1 MLSTVKSKII
11 FSTIVVSLVGIVGI
25 YYYLS
30 STFNDFSNKTAQKS
44 LHMLSDSVFQTLSG
58 SMLTGDPAV
67 VTKTLEDSEK
77 IIEGVDNISVAKSKN
92 VIELFGLKDKF
103 TTDPLVIDV
112 FNTKK
117 SNVIES
123 RNGHHTLR
131 LLKPLIA
138 QQKCLQCHVNIKAGE
153 PLGVMDMTVSL
164 EGNDADIGHTKTTL
178 LLFLIIAC
186 IAFIVLVIWFFSKA
200 VISPLENLGN
210 RAHSLVEGDK
220 DLTKRINV
228 SGKDEFAYAASSV
241 NSFIEVVQDTINEVK
256 HLGGQNTTIAKE
268 MSNQAQLINKSISN
282 EREIVNQTT
291 QKTGSIKDILNSSI
305 EVTKETQNHISSA
318 NKELLSAKDALTVL
332 VGKVDEY
339 MDVETE
345 LASQLGGLR
354 NDASQVKEVLDIIKD
369 IADQTNLL
377 ALNAAIEAARA
388 GEHGRGFA
396 VVADEVRKLAER
408 TQKSLMQIEI
418 SVGTIVQSINDVSD
432 SMGQNASNLS
442 SLTEISSDVEDKINI
457 TSEAMNHSISV
468 ADQSFADTQEI
479 VKNIEWIIEKITK
492 IDEFSKQNENSVNMI
507 DKESTQLL
515 EVANSLKSRIDEF
528 KS

>member
-11 FSTIVVSLVGIVGI
+11 FSTISVSILGIIGM

-30 STFNDFSNKTAQKS
+30 ETFNEFSNKTAQKS
-44 LHMLSDSVFQTLSG
+44 LHMLSDSVFQTLSR
-58 SMLTGDPAV
+58 SMLAGDPAV
-67 VTKTLEDSEK
+67 VEETLKESQKLIKGIDE
-77 IIEGVDNISVAKSKN
+77 ISVAKSKN
-92 VIELFGLKDKF
+92 VIELFGLESKF
-103 TTDPLVIDV
+103 TTDPLVADI
-112 FNTKK
+112 FKTKT
-117 SNVIES
+117 SNIIES
-123 RNGHHTLR
+123 RNGHHTIR

-138 QQKCLQCHVNIKAGE
+138 HKSCLECHVNINEGE
-153 PLGVMDMTVSL
+153 VLGVMDMTVSL
-164 EGNDADIGHTKTTL
+164 AENDAEINHTKMTL
-178 LLFLIIAC
+178 LIYLVVAC
-186 IAFIVLVIWFFSKA
+186 IAFVSLVMLFFSKA
-200 VISPLENLGN
+200 VISPLENLGC

-256 HLGGQNTTIAKE
+256 NLGKQNIDIAKN
-268 MSNQAQLINKSISN
+268 MSSQAELINKSISS

-291 QKTGSIKDILNSSI
+291 QKTGSIKDILNRSI
-305 EVTKETQNHISSA
+305 DVTKETQEHISSA
-318 NKELLSAKDALTVL
+318 NTELLTAKDALSHL
-332 VGKVDEY
+332 VGRVDEY
-339 MDVETE
+339 MEVETE
-345 LASQLGGLR
+345 LASQLGGLK
-354 NDASQVKEVLDIIKD
+354 NDADQVKEVLDIIKD

-442 SLTEISSDVEDKINI
+442 ALTEISSDVEGKINT
-457 TSEAMNHSISV
+457 TSEAMNFSIEV
-468 ADQSFADTQEI
+468 ADKSFEDTQEI
-479 VKNIEWIIEKITK
+479 VRNIEWIIEKINK
-492 IDEFSKQNENSVNMI
+492 IDEFSKQNENSVNQI
-507 DKESTQLL
+507 DAESTKLL

-528 KS
+528 RS

>member
-11 FSTIVVSLVGIVGI
+11 FSTITVSIVGIVGI

-30 STFNDFSNKTAQKS
+30 GTFNEFSNKTAQKS
-44 LHMLSDSVFQTLSG
+44 LHMLSDSVFQTLSR
-58 SMLTGDPAV
+58 SMLAGDPAV
-67 VTKTLEDSEK
+67 VEETLKESQE
-77 IIEGVDNISVAKSKN
+77 IIKGIDKISVDKSKK
-92 VIELFGLKDKF
+92 VIELFGLDSKF
-103 TTDPLVIDV
+103 TTDPLVADV
-112 FNTKK
+112 FASKK
-117 SNVIES
+117 TNIIES
-123 RNGHHTLR
+123 SNGHHTIR

-138 QQKCLQCHVNIKAGE
+138 TQTCLECHVNVEVGE
-153 PLGVMDMTVSL
+153 ALGVMDMTVSL
-164 EGNDADIGHTKTTL
+164 AENDVEIAHTKMTL
-178 LLFLIIAC
+178 LIYLALAC
-186 IAFIVLVIWFFSKA
+186 IVFVSLVIWFFSKE
-200 VISPLENLGN
+200 VINPLENLGN

-256 HLGGQNTTIAKE
+256 NLGEQNTSIAKN
-268 MSNQAQLINKSISN
+268 MSNQAELINKSISN

-291 QKTGSIKDILNSSI
+291 QKTGSIKDILNRSI
-305 EVTKETQNHISSA
+305 EVTKETQSHISSA
-318 NKELLSAKDALTVL
+318 NKELLTAKDALSVL
-332 VGKVDEY
+332 VEKVDDY
-339 MDVETE
+339 MEVETA
-345 LASQLGGLR
+345 LASQLGNLK
-354 NDASQVKEVLDIIKD
+354 NDADQVKEVLDIIKD

-432 SMGQNASNLS
+432 NMGENASNLS
-442 SLTEISSDVEDKINI
+442 ALTEISSDVEEKINT
-457 TSEAMNHSISV
+457 TSEAMNHSIAV
-468 ADQSFADTQEI
+468 ADKSFDDTQEI
-479 VKNIEWIIEKITK
+479 VKSIEWIIEKINK
-492 IDEFSKQNENSVNMI
+492 IDEFSKQNENSVNLI
-507 DKESTQLL
+507 DRESSKLL

-528 KS
+528 RS